1 MKTLK
6 LKMVIFL
13 IICVA
18 SLTKAASM
26 PDNGQTIVYL
36 NSIQI
41 TNSIYGMNSVASPSE
56 SGWELCYESDQ
67 IYIYERWIPVT
78 TERNTKER
86 KGEMYV
92 NCSLDEAVKMINDYE
107 NVQKWNVN
115 VKESKLLKKSS
126 ASSWIT
132 YTLFDLPWPLSNR
145 DVVSEYNVQSVI
157 PGSHVVVKINSNDN
171 LVKEKEGISRITK
184 YKASWTIKK
193 ITNHKCWICFSASC
207 DNPPVIS
214 RKIQDP
220 ILRKSFHKN
229 LLNLRK
235 ELE

>member
-6 LKMVIFL
+6 FKMVIIL
-13 IICVA
+13 IIYVA

-26 PDNGQTIVYL
+26 PSNGRTINYL
-36 NSIQI
+36 NSIQS
-41 TNSIYGMNSVASPSE
+41 TDCFYGINVKASPSE
-56 SGWELCYESDQ
+56 SEWELCYESDQ
-67 IYIYERWIPVT
+67 IYIYERWIPVNA
-78 TERNTKER
+78 ERNTKER

-92 NCSLDEAVKMINDYE
+92 NCSLDKALKMINDYD
-107 NVQKWNVN
+107 NVQVWNKN
-115 VKESKLLKKSS
+115 VKENKLLKKNS

-132 YTLFDLPWPLSNR
+132 YTLFDLPWPFQNR
-145 DVVSEYNVQSVI
+145 DVVSEYNVQSVT
-157 PGSHVVVKINSNDN
+157 PGWCVIVKIISNDN
-171 LVKEKEGISRITK
+171 MVKQKEGIARITK

-193 ITNHKCWICFSASC
+193 ITNQKCWVCFSASC
-207 DNPPVIS
+207 DNPPAVS

-235 ELE
+235 VLE